1 MSSLSTRMDGAKI
14 RKINTSSNILNILN
28 DQQDLLHYMT
38 LEMASHEIGL
48 NNENID
54 IWIRK
59 SHFSSFVVSCIYDC
73 YDVKSMCEMNVA
85 YSSYYNYG
93 LVMPN

>member
-14 RKINTSSNILNILN
+14 RKINTPSNILSIKNAK
-28 DQQDLLHYMT
+28 QDLLHSMT

-54 IWIRK
+54 IWFANLIFP
-59 SHFSSFVVSCIYDC
+59 HLLYPAFMI
-73 YDVKSMCEMNVA
+73 
-85 YSSYYNYG
+85 
-93 LVMPN
+93 LTI

>member
-14 RKINTSSNILNILN
+14 RKINTPSNILSIKNAK
-28 DQQDLLHYMT
+28 QDLLHSMT

-59 SHFSSFVVSCIYDC
+59 SHSSSFVVSCIYDS
-73 YDVKSMCEMNVA
+73 YDVK
-85 YSSYYNYG
+85 
-93 LVMPN
+93 

>member
-14 RKINTSSNILNILN
+14 RKINTPSNILNILN

-59 SHFSSFVVSCIYDC
+59 SIISSFVVSCIYDT

-85 YSSYYNYG
+85 YSNYG
-93 LVMPN
+93 RVMPN

>member
-1 MSSLSTRMDGAKI
+1 
-14 RKINTSSNILNILN
+14 
-28 DQQDLLHYMT
+28 MT

-59 SHFSSFVVSCIYDC
+59 SHFSSFVVSCIYDS
-73 YDVKSMCEMNVA
+73 YDVKSMFEMNVV

-93 LVMPN
+93 LVIPN

>member
-1 MSSLSTRMDGAKI
+1 MDGAKI

-28 DQQDLLHYMT
+28 AKQDLLHSMT

>member
-14 RKINTSSNILNILN
+14 RKIKTPSNIFNILNAK
-28 DQQDLLHYMT
+28 QDLLHSMT
-38 LEMASHEIGL
+38 LEMASHEKGL

-59 SHFSSFVVSCIYDC
+59 SHFPHLLYPAF
-73 YDVKSMCEMNVA
+73 MTLTM
-85 YSSYYNYG
+85 
-93 LVMPN
+93 